1 MSLHCPRFYH
11 WSQGPRIAEGQF
23 HTAVTESK
31 KAWSISDFLCS
42 LLLVPIQQQ
51 ACIYSSLPFLC
62 LTCTC
67 RSPSYC
73 PSHPLPDS
81 SPGGLYSAPE
91 NVFSIKLRI
100 CQFQQ
105 TFSSKRSM
113 RQVGCQYICNYIMTA
128 FPGPKTC
135 QCNVASSIPSRSPN
149 LQKKRLPYDVNSVF
163 QGICWDNT
171 KNMPGNCS

>member
-1 MSLHCPRFYH
+1 MVS
-11 WSQGPRIAEGQF
+11 GTRIAEGQF

-31 KAWSISDFLCS
+31 KAWSIFRLSVLFATRYLSLFCSRPAFTLVFLFFY
-42 LLLVPIQQQ
+42 LIL
-51 ACIYSSLPFLC
+51 
-62 LTCTC
+62 TC

-81 SPGGLYSAPE
+81 SPGGLYSASE

-105 TFSSKRSM
+105 TFSSKHSI
-113 RQVGCQYICNYIMTA
+113 RQVGCQYICNYIMTV

-135 QCNVASSIPSRSPN
+135 QCSVASSIPSRSPN
-149 LQKKRLPYDVNSVF
+149 LQKK
-163 QGICWDNT
+163 IT
-171 KNMPGNCS
+171 I